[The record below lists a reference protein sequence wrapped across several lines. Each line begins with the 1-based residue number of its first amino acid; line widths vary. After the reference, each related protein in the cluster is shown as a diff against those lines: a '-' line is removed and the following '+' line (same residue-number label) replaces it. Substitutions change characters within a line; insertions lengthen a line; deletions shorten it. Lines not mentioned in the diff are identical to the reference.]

1 MGEALASAPPSS
13 AGAPGSSPFGVQ
25 VSISGEDGAA
35 DVTGVV
41 CGVSVCAT
49 DAAGEGFGVGTS
61 DDGSWAG
68 RGCAACV
75 VVFFAGS
82 NADVGIALRSNG

>member
-1 MGEALASAPPSS
+1 MGEALASALLLS
-13 AGAPGSSPFGVQ
+13 AGALGSSPFSVQ

-49 DAAGEGFGVGTS
+49 DAAGEGFGVRTS

-68 RGCAACV
+68 RGCAACII
-75 VVFFAGS
+75 VFFAGS
-82 NADVGIALRSNG
+82 NADVGTALWSNG